1 MKEGSNNTNLW
12 RDLMAAN
19 TPEEKKNILK
29 EEMQSKSINYNI
41 DLINKYNSY
50 INEEDQEDKEDL
62 IEDSKLNQ
70 KSLELKKIIKKLKS
84 QALAERI
91 ARGDYLNKKEIK
103 YLKKNAP
110 QLIAKAKAANIQR
123 KNLENRIKA
132 ARTSK
137 EAEDILFMAKGINIS
152 IMRNCGKEDGK
163 EFSALLNEAYKKS
176 EKNTCIE
183 RMQKREKEN
192 INRKHI
198 DKCI

>member
-1 MKEGSNNTNLW
+1 MKVESNNTNLW

-50 INEEDQEDKEDL
+50 TNEEDEEDL

-70 KSLELKKIIKKLKS
+70 KSLELKKIIKKLKA

-91 ARGDYLNKKEIK
+91 ARGDHLNKKEIK

-110 QLIAKAKAANIQR
+110 ELIAKAKAANIQR
-123 KNLENRIKA
+123 KNLENRIKS

-152 IMRNCGKEDGK
+152 IIRNSSREDGK
-163 EFSALLNEAYKKS
+163 EFSALLNEAYKKA
-176 EKNTCIE
+176 ERNTYIE
-183 RMQKREKEN
+183 RTQKREKEN